1 MRYPTF
7 SAVGDPRRPGRIL
20 LAAWA
25 ILLFHA
31 TLDCAG
37 PPNRVRLE
45 GRVFNG
51 VTWRPVSGA
60 TVSWGKV
67 QARTDAAGVYSL
79 AVPAGVRRIAATGPG
94 TGKAEK
100 IVYLR
105 PPAERVRLDFLL
117 PAQARVEPAVL
128 ALDRGLP
135 ITAGGKDLKRDL
147 AGAGAL
153 TVADAFGNGD
163 RPVQLGPGGA
173 HAHAP
178 VWLERGRSILWGLA
192 ALAKDKKSLGPLGVY
207 RHDLDSGKSR
217 QIAGGVGIRF
227 LALSPD
233 GKQVAAADYRSVFVS
248 PTQPSQPGPLQSIF
262 SLGTAPGSVLS
273 VAWGVDGRIY
283 FTVDDQVPLDASRS
297 FSRSRIASI
306 RPDGSDYQAGWQ
318 AAPDA
323 SFRYPFFMAD
333 GAAIFTKFSL
343 DGSDQTL
350 WRISPPGPGAV
361 KIHAPA
367 LRAAGTDAAQ
377 GRLYYI
383 YQNSLH
389 LRVIESGADFIIAQ
403 SVEQADCRP

>member
-1 MRYPTF
+1 M
-7 SAVGDPRRPGRIL
+7 AGLV
-20 LAAWA
+20 A
-25 ILLFHA
+25 ILIQASLAFSGSS
-31 TLDCAG
+31 TQM
-37 PPNRVRLE
+37 RIE
-45 GRVFNG
+45 GRVFDGDTLRPIPGASVN
-51 VTWRPVSGA
+51 WR
-60 TVSWGKV
+60 KV
-67 QARTDAAGVYSL
+67 QARTDAVGAYSL
-79 AVPAGVRRIAATGPG
+79 TVPAGVRRIAASGS
-94 TGKAEK
+94 GKGRAEK

-105 PPAERVRLDFLL
+105 TAVEKVSLDFLL
-117 PAQARVEPAVL
+117 LPPDRAEPLAL

-135 ITAGGKDLKRDL
+135 ITARGRDLKGDL
-147 AGAGAL
+147 SGAGAL
-153 TVADAFGNGD
+153 TVADALGNGD
-163 RPVQLGPGGA
+163 RPVNLGPGGA

-192 ALAKDKKSLGPLGVY
+192 ALAKDKKSRGPLGVY

-233 GKQVAAADYRSVFVS
+233 GKQIAAADYRSVFVT
-248 PTQPSQPGPLQSIF
+248 PTQPSQPDPFQSIF
-262 SLGTAPGSVLS
+262 NLGTAPGSLLS
-273 VAWGVDGRIY
+273 VAWGADGRIY

-318 AAPDA
+318 AAPDT
-323 SFRYPFFMAD
+323 SFRYPFFLAD
-333 GAAIFTKFSL
+333 GAAIFTKFAL

-350 WRISPPGPGAV
+350 WRISPPNPGAV

-367 LRAAGTDAAQ
+367 LRAAGIDVER

-383 YQNSLH
+383 HQNNLH
-389 LRVIESGADFIIAQ
+389 LRLIESGADFIIAQ